1 MKKNSTIVNKIA
13 DYLRYEITNSK
24 IDSSKHIKE
33 SDIAKKFNVSRV
45 PVREAFR
52 IVQSEGYIETIPH
65 RGSFVK
71 KISRD
76 YIKQTAIVHK
86 ILAPLVLEHAIPNY
100 KKTTYKKADE
110 ILNEISRCEDF
121 SKIGYMLWDFAKTI
135 YGPSK
140 KKFMLELFDE
150 IYLHNM
156 RLLNE
161 IASSMPDKYDITS
174 HRKFI
179 ELCREEKKDEAISV
193 WKKHINKV
201 EKISLTRKVRKKILN

>member
-1 MKKNSTIVNKIA
+1 MTNKNNTIVNKIA
-13 DYLRYEITNSK
+13 NYLRQEITYSK
-24 IDSSKHIKE
+24 IDSSEHIKE
-33 SDIAKKFNVSRV
+33 SEIAKKFNVSRV

-52 IVQSEGYIETIPH
+52 ILQSEGYIEVIPH

-76 YIKQTAIVHK
+76 YIKETAIVYR

-100 KKTTYKKADE
+100 KKATFKKAED
-110 ILNEISRCEDF
+110 ILESINNCKEV
-121 SKIGYMLWDFAKTI
+121 SKVGYLLWDFAKLI

-161 IASSMPDKYDITS
+161 IYELDQNKSYDVS
-174 HRKFI
+174 AHRKFI
-179 ELCREEKKDEAISV
+179 ALCKARKKDEAINV
-193 WKKHINKV
+193 WKDHINRI
-201 EKISLTRKVRKKILN
+201 EEISLSRNE

>member
-1 MKKNSTIVNKIA
+1 MKKSNTIVNKIA
-13 DYLRYEITNSK
+13 DYLRQEITYSK
-24 IDSSKHIKE
+24 IDSSNHIKE
-33 SDIAKKFNVSRV
+33 SDIAKKFSVSRV

-52 IVQSEGYIETIPH
+52 ILQSEGYIEVIPH

-76 YIKQTAIVHK
+76 YIKQTAIVYK

-100 KKTTYKKADE
+100 KKTTYKKAEDILDE
-110 ILNEISRCEDF
+110 ISQCNDF
-121 SKIGYMLWDFAKTI
+121 TKIGYLLWDFAKTI

-161 IASSMPDKYDITS
+161 VISSSQNKYDITS
-174 HRKFI
+174 HKKFI
-179 ELCREEKKDEAISV
+179 ELCKEKKKDEAISV
-193 WKKHINKV
+193 WKKHVNRI
-201 EKISLTRKVRKKILN
+201 EELTLSRNE